1 MRFPMEKEQPAKVF
15 ARNRKAQ
22 FDFHIE
28 ERFEAG
34 IALTGTEVKSIRQ
47 GRANLRDSYA
57 DIEGT
62 AVVLRQCHISPYEA
76 GNRFNHDPLRPRRLL
91 LHRAEIQRLFGKVKE
106 KGLTLIPLSLYQK
119 GRRIKV
125 ELGLARGK
133 KGPDRREEIKRR
145 TAEREMEQARKAGSR

>member
-1 MRFPMEKEQPAKVF
+1 MEKVQHSKVF
-15 ARNRKAQ
+15 ATNRKAR

-34 IALTGTEVKSIRQ
+34 IALTGTEVKSIR
-47 GRANLRDSYA
+47 GGGANLRDSYA

-62 AVVLRQCHISPYEA
+62 AVILRQCHISPYEA
-76 GNRFNHDPLRPRRLL
+76 GSRSNHEPLRARRLL
-91 LHRAEIQRLFGKVKE
+91 LHRAEILRLVGKVKE

-133 KGPDRREEIKRR
+133 KGPDRREDIKRR